1 MTRSAPKTLVAVLAA
16 AALLG
21 ASSVQA
27 QGALTCAPTDPV
39 TLALYLETGFDL
51 PDRLAAEFTRQFP
64 NVTFD
69 IRKDQFQVITENGPR
84 VMASDNA
91 PDLVRIPQLVGP
103 AQDGLLLNLDPYY
116 EELGWSGWS
125 QSLLDQM
132 RVGSDGI
139 RGAGSL
145 YGLGIGYNVTGV
157 FYNKEQAAQIGMDA
171 PPATIAEFDALLVAA
186 AAEGLQPIMQFNDIG
201 GIAFPYQALLN
212 QYGDPAAVAD
222 WIYQRPG
229 ASFATPAADRAA
241 EHVAAWGAA
250 GYFPPDANAL
260 DYTSMM
266 GRFTAGDG
274 VFMFNGDWESAN
286 LDAAMGENVG
296 FFLFP
301 PEIAGDP
308 FVAMSAPGTYVVP
321 ARAKNPD
328 AMVCFLH
335 WVHTDEAARRIIVET
350 TGAAPGGPSD
360 LPIPAVPADSVYE
373 QTLEA
378 HRTLGASGVAID
390 FIANATPGIYA
401 GAFRPELQLLV
412 AGRSDP
418 GAFATAIQDAYA
430 RELGR

>member
-1 MTRSAPKTLVAVLAA
+1 MTRPSSTTFLTALAAVLLGTGAA
-16 AALLG
+16 QSDAAT
-21 ASSVQA
+21 
-27 QGALTCAPTDPV
+27 TCVPTDPV
-39 TLALYLETGFDL
+39 TLDLYLETGFDL

-84 VMASDNA
+84 IMASANA

-103 AQDGLLLNLDPYY
+103 AQDGLLLNLDPYF

-132 RVGSDGI
+132 RVGDDGI
-139 RGAGSL
+139 RGHGSL

-157 FYNKEQAAQIGMDA
+157 FYNKEQAAAIGMEA
-171 PPATIAEFDALLVAA
+171 PPATIADFEALLAA
-186 AAEGLQPIMQFNDIG
+186 AAAAGLQPIMQFNDIG

-212 QYGDPAAVAD
+212 QYGDPADIGD

-229 ASFATPAADRAA
+229 ASFDTAAAVRAA
-241 EHVAAWGAA
+241 EDIARWGAA

-260 DYTSMM
+260 DYTGMM

-286 LDAAMGENVG
+286 LDTAMGDDVG

-301 PEIAGDP
+301 PEEAGEP

-321 ARAKNPD
+321 ARAENPD

-335 WVHTDEAARRIIVET
+335 WVHTDEVARRIIVET
-350 TGAAPGGPSD
+350 TGAAPGGPAE
-360 LPIPAVPADSVYE
+360 LPVPPVPAGSVFE

-378 HRTLGASGVAID
+378 HRTLAASGVAID

-412 AGRSDP
+412 AGRTTP
-418 GAFATAIQDAYA
+418 AAFAAAIQGAYA